1 MLEPTY
7 IYKESI
13 DSTNNE
19 IKRLAEDGTAAE
31 FTVVSAGEQ
40 TAGRGR
46 SGHVWQ
52 SPPGTS
58 IATSILLRPSGVD
71 PERIPR
77 ITILSALAVSDAA
90 EEATGLKCGIKWPND
105 VLLNKRKLCGI
116 LTELCFDRERNP
128 YMVVGIGVNVT
139 VKDFPPDIADMA
151 TSLML
156 ASGKPA
162 EAFSRKAIT
171 ERIWERF
178 MVYYE
183 GFLRTGD
190 LSEIRVP
197 YEERLVNVNERV
209 RVLDPLGEYEARAT
223 GIDNGGRLL
232 VVKDD
237 GTCAAIDSGEVS
249 VRGIYGYA

>member
-1 MLEPTY
+1 
-7 IYKESI
+7 
-13 DSTNNE
+13 
-19 IKRLAEDGTAAE
+19 
-31 FTVVSAGEQ
+31 
-40 TAGRGR
+40 
-46 SGHVWQ
+46 
-52 SPPGTS
+52 
-58 IATSILLRPSGVD
+58 
-71 PERIPR
+71 
-77 ITILSALAVSDAA
+77 
-90 EEATGLKCGIKWPND
+90 
-105 VLLNKRKLCGI
+105 
-116 LTELCFDRERNP
+116 
-128 YMVVGIGVNVT
+128 MVVGIGVNVT
-139 VKDFPPDIADMA
+139 VQTFPPDIADMA

-156 ASGKPA
+156 ASGKPT

-171 ERIWERF
+171 EKIWDRF
-178 MVYYE
+178 LVYYE

-197 YEERLVNVNERV
+197 YEDRLVNVNERV

>member
-7 IYKESI
+7 IYHESI

-19 IKRLAEDGTAAE
+19 IKRLAEDGSAAE

-58 IATSILLRPSGVD
+58 IATSILLRPAGVD
-71 PERIPR
+71 FDRIPR
-77 ITILSALAVSDAA
+77 ITILSALAVADAA
-90 EEATGLKCGIKWPND
+90 EEATGLTCGIKWPND
-105 VLLNKRKLCGI
+105 VLLNKRKICGI
-116 LTELCFDRERNP
+116 LTELCFDRDRNP

-171 ERIWERF
+171 EKIWDRF
-178 MVYYE
+178 LVYYE
-183 GFLRTGD
+183 GFLKTGD

-197 YEERLVNVNERV
+197 YEDRLVNVNERV

-232 VVKDD
+232 VVKDN